1 VVATELGLRREPD
14 HRDRHAAGPL
24 RADRLHRGET
34 WQPGTDENGR
44 ATGATHC
51 PRRWHLDRHATQLP
65 FEVHAG
71 EVALLDVP
79 GGKPEDWALRQMRS
93 MLDHVYDPEAREL
106 LESWKPAILR
116 AEDEFHRTF
125 LAAIR
130 QARDGYDLYPLCTGP
145 MMTAVVRTEGNPF
158 PWYGNYKPD
167 VIEPFRA
174 SVPATGT
181 SGTGFGAACVET
193 RRGAFHLYLVSD
205 ADRERTARAAG
216 EWMARENLQGEIDVI
231 VTGRFVDIGTSAE
244 D

>member
-71 EVALLDVP
+71 EVALLD
-79 GGKPEDWALRQMRS
+79 
-93 MLDHVYDPEAREL
+93 HVYEPEAREML
-106 LESWKPAILR
+106 AIWKREILR